1 MSVQKR
7 YAGRSDVPLT
17 EVGVDQAAAAA
28 KRLAPAGID
37 VIVTSPLLRA
47 TQTAQEVAEVTGA
60 PVVTDEGFRE
70 TDFGAWEGLTFAE
83 VRQRWPAEM
92 TAWLADPAVPPPGGE
107 SLTEVGGRVTEALH
121 RVLAG
126 RERQTIL
133 IVSHVT
139 PIKTLVAAALLAPP
153 AALYRMHLD
162 VAALCEIDWYADGPA
177 VLRSFNDTGHMAGR
191 WWRASGRRPA
201 QHQQDQAL
209 DRCDRT
215 GPQAAHCAGPPR
227 LQQKAVLLTGP
238 PCVVFACLH
247 EVFMDGHGLLS
258 LAMAGLLCG
267 LIVIPRP
274 HKKLTSP
281 AKHLLGHSRGGV

>member
-1 MSVQKR
+1 MPAQGEPTVTLLLRHGQTPLSVQKR

-17 EVGVDQAAAAA
+17 DTGVLQAAAAA
-28 KRLAPAGID
+28 KRLASAGIGL
-37 VIVTSPLLRA
+37 IVTSPLLRA
-47 TQTAQEVAEVTGA
+47 ARTAQEVAEVTGA
-60 PVVTDEGFRE
+60 PVLTDEGFRE

-107 SLTEVGGRVTEALH
+107 SLAEVSARVTDALH

-126 RERQTIL
+126 REQQTIL

-177 VLRSFNDTGHMAGR
+177 VLRSFNDTGH
-191 WWRASGRRPA
+191 
-201 QHQQDQAL
+201 
-209 DRCDRT
+209 
-215 GPQAAHCAGPPR
+215 
-227 LQQKAVLLTGP
+227 LTG
-238 PCVVFACLH
+238 
-247 EVFMDGHGLLS
+247 
-258 LAMAGLLCG
+258 
-267 LIVIPRP
+267 
-274 HKKLTSP
+274 
-281 AKHLLGHSRGGV
+281 

>member
-1 MSVQKR
+1 MPAQGEPTITLLLRHGQTPLSVQKR

-17 EVGVDQAAAAA
+17 ETGVLQAAAAA
-28 KRLAPAGID
+28 KRLASAGIG

-47 TQTAQEVAEVTGA
+47 TQTAREVAEVIGA

-107 SLTEVGGRVTEALH
+107 SLAEVGVRVTEALH

-126 RERQTIL
+126 RQQQTIL

-177 VLRSFNDTGHMAGR
+177 VLRSFNDTGH
-191 WWRASGRRPA
+191 
-201 QHQQDQAL
+201 
-209 DRCDRT
+209 
-215 GPQAAHCAGPPR
+215 
-227 LQQKAVLLTGP
+227 LTG
-238 PCVVFACLH
+238 
-247 EVFMDGHGLLS
+247 
-258 LAMAGLLCG
+258 
-267 LIVIPRP
+267 
-274 HKKLTSP
+274 
-281 AKHLLGHSRGGV
+281 